1 MKVWFL
7 IKDGE
12 DDEENR
18 RFKEEAEKEH
28 IEVQFVKSEDFDIVI
43 TKEGR
48 KSVLY
53 NGNYINLPDCL
64 IPRRGASTT
73 YFDLVVIRHLE
84 KLGVFTVNSS
94 HSVEIAKDKLQTLQT
109 LAVNKIPIPKT
120 MFAKMPLDVNFIEKE
135 FMFPLIIKT
144 ISGTQGKGVFL
155 CNDKEQFEDFIDFV
169 EVSKDP
175 YVNIILQEFVSFS
188 KGKDIRVFI
197 IGGRAVGAM
206 MRVAKEGRVRANFS
220 IGGEVLPF
228 ELNPEI
234 EWLAV
239 ESAKVL
245 GLDIAGVDIL
255 FDDNNNYLVNEVNS
269 SPGFKGFERATGI
282 NIPKEIYHYIK
293 VRLGFFQEFNK

>member
-1 MKVWFL
+1 MRVWFL

-12 DDEENR
+12 DDEENK
-18 RFKEEAEKEH
+18 RFREEAEKEH
-28 IEVQFVKSEDFDIVI
+28 IEIQFVRSEDFDIVV

-48 KSVLY
+48 KSILY
-53 NGNYINLPDCL
+53 KSDYTNLPDCL

-84 KLGVFTVNSS
+84 KLDVFTINSS

-135 FMFPLIIKT
+135 FTFPLIIKT

-155 CNDKEQFEDFIDFV
+155 CSNREQFEDFIDFI

-175 YVNIILQEFVSFS
+175 YVNIILQEFVGSS
-188 KGKDIRVFI
+188 KGKDIRVFVV
-197 IGGRAVGAM
+197 GGRAIGAM

-239 ESAKVL
+239 ESTKVL

-255 FDDNNNYLVNEVNS
+255 FDGDNYLVNEVNS

-282 NIPKEIYHYIK
+282 NIPQEIFHYIK
-293 VRLGFFQEFNK
+293 VRLGFFPEVNK

>member
-28 IEVQFVKSEDFDIVI
+28 IEVQFVRSEDFDIVI

-53 NGNYINLPDCL
+53 NGNYTNLPDCL

-84 KLGVFTVNSS
+84 KLGIFTVNSS

-135 FMFPLIIKT
+135 FTFPLIIKT

-155 CNDKEQFEDFIDFV
+155 CNDKEQFEDFIDFI

-188 KGKDIRVFI
+188 KGKDIRVFV

-255 FDDNNNYLVNEVNS
+255 FDDNNYLVNEVNS

-282 NIPKEIYHYIK
+282 NIPKEIYNYIK